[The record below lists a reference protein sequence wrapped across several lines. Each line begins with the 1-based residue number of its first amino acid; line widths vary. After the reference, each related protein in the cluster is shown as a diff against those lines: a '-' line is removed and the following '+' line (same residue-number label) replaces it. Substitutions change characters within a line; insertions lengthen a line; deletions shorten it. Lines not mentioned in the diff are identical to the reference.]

1 MHVVCLFTHLICSLY
16 YFISFLFRLSSSS
29 IKSCFESQTHGG
41 SLSRKN
47 LKGKNVREI
56 FTLDCK
62 YKQIGAWELWLR
74 KISLRKEKQTLGW
87 SITEG
92 GFTELVDA
100 QLQGTSKM
108 LQPILAEK

>member
-1 MHVVCLFTHLICSLY
+1 MSFYTSDMFFVLY
-16 YFISFLFRLSSSS
+16 RFLFRLSSSN
-29 IKSCFESQTHGG
+29 IKSCFESQTRGG
-41 SLSRKN
+41 SLNRKN

-62 YKQIGAWELWLR
+62 YKQVGARELSLR

-92 GFTELVDA
+92 FTKFVDA
-100 QLQGTSKM
+100 QLRNTSKM